1 MTFMNP
7 WLLLAAAGVALP
19 ILAHLLNRY
28 QVKQTDWAAMQFL
41 NRTVRVR
48 SRQIRLRD
56 ILLLVLRCLA
66 VLLLAFAFAGPAMKQ
81 AGGAASRFGE
91 RRAGVIIA
99 LDVSYSM
106 QHSDGKATRFER
118 AIEKID
124 TIAANIHP
132 GDPVS
137 MILLGDEHKVVMRN
151 MIFSRERLDAVLRDQ
166 HPTPGSLNMDTVP
179 QRLKEL
185 VGSMEALQ
193 KEIYIVTDLQEQDWK
208 SPSAW
213 QRDSFQEL
221 SKTASI
227 FVVPVQGDSAN
238 LAITS
243 LEMVSG
249 VLRKGTVARYRA
261 TVHNFGQAPASNV
274 RVHCLLDDASIDTKV
289 IPQIAANSAETVSLF
304 VSFNNAGSARITAR
318 LEEDPLLVDNSRR
331 VVAMIRDKV
340 SVLCVAGASDAGSGP
355 GAFLTDALRASG
367 SVAVRENYSV
377 QAVPWLSLP
386 SQDLSNFDVVILAD
400 VPDITPDQAQD
411 FKKFVRQG
419 NGLIWFAGD
428 NVKPSVWNK
437 RSALTAPPLLPA
449 VIDSTEDTSDKLGA
463 GSPLDPVLGDHPV
476 CRPLKSLPEDL
487 LSDTRFTKL
496 LKVKPDPR
504 SYAVLSLVGKDL
516 PVVLGLPIGRGH
528 VFMFTT
534 SADPTWNNMA
544 LTPAFPMLVQQMITY
559 MTGREFENPRM
570 VGDALSLSY
579 VDNPD
584 ASDAVF
590 DTPAGRT
597 VRVPVGEH
605 RNQYVALLE
614 RAGEAGFYTARVS
627 VQAPGKPVAVN
638 VNTRESNVSCLDLA
652 DAGGKFDEMGITVA
666 RSDDELIADIETSRA
681 GVVFSRHLILAGLVV
696 LLAASL
702 LADLLGRKKPRKT
715 PSGQAG
721 TPVEAN

>member
-66 VLLLAFAFAGPAMKQ
+66 VLLLALAFAGPAMKE

-99 LDVSYSM
+99 LDASYSM
-106 QHSDGKATRFER
+106 QHSDGTATRFER
-118 AIEKID
+118 AIEKIE
-124 TIAANIHP
+124 TIAGNIHP

-137 MILLGDEHKVVMRN
+137 MILLGDEHKVVMHN
-151 MIFSRERLDAVLRDQ
+151 MIFSRERFDAILRQ
-166 HPTPGSLNMDTVP
+166 QRPTPGSLNMDTAP

-185 VGSMEALQ
+185 VGTMEALQ
-193 KEIYIVTDLQEQDWK
+193 KEVYIVTDLQEQDWK
-208 SPSAW
+208 EPSPW
-213 QRDSFQEL
+213 QRDSFREI

-227 FVVPVQGDSAN
+227 FVVPVQGDSSN

-243 LEMVSG
+243 LELVSG

-261 TVHNFGQAPASNV
+261 TVRNFGETPVSNV

-331 VVAMIRDKV
+331 TVAMIRDKV
-340 SVLCVAGASDAGSGP
+340 SVLCVAGASDEGSGP
-355 GAFLTDALRASG
+355 GSFLTDALRASG
-367 SVAVRENYSV
+367 SAAVRENFSV
-377 QAVPWLSLP
+377 QVVPWLSLP

-400 VPDITPDQAQD
+400 VPDITPAQAGQ

-437 RSALTAPPLLPA
+437 RSAIGDSPLLPA
-449 VIDSTEDTSDKLGA
+449 VIESTLDTSDKLGA
-463 GSPLDPVLGDHPV
+463 GRPLDPVLGDHPV

-487 LSDTRFTKL
+487 LSETRFTKL

-504 SYAVLSLVGKDL
+504 SYTVLSLVGNDL

-534 SADPTWNNMA
+534 SSDPAWNNMA
-544 LTPAFPMLVQQMITY
+544 LTPAFPMLIQQMITY
-559 MTGREFENPRM
+559 LTGREFEHPRI

-590 DTPAGRT
+590 DTPSGRT
-597 VRVPVGEH
+597 VRVSVSEH
-605 RNQYVALLE
+605 RKQYVALLE
-614 RAGEAGFYTARVS
+614 RADEAGFYTARVS
-627 VQAPGKPVAVN
+627 VQSPGKPVAVN
-638 VNTRESNVSCLDLA
+638 VNTRESNVTCLDMS
-652 DAGGKFDEMGITVA
+652 DQTSNFEEMGITVA
-666 RSDDELIADIETSRA
+666 SSDEELIADIETSRA
-681 GVVFSRHLILAGLVV
+681 GIVFSRHLILAALAV

-702 LADLLGRKKPRKT
+702 LADLLQRKKPRKT
-715 PSGQAG
+715 PAGQTS
-721 TPVEAN
+721 TPVEGS